1 LIEKIIGFIGLS
13 IVLMY
18 TFAVSVYWYYV
29 DNSLYI
35 SFLSANIADIMNP
48 IISIILAI
56 SIAYYINI
64 KFPKRTKIN
73 DVYQNIIDE
82 YMKILNSLDT
92 KFLEYATF
100 KNSIYDEGIENSE
113 NKIVLLKYENEI
125 KNLFKKG
132 NLKLNTIKE
141 VQESFRKLKLKFDY
155 KSMQKELNNLKK
167 LVTNNT
173 FGQKKV
179 YKKSDLNL
187 ITIKFEEIR
196 KNISLE
202 KINLLL

>member
-113 NKIVLLKYENEI
+113 NKIVLLKYESEI